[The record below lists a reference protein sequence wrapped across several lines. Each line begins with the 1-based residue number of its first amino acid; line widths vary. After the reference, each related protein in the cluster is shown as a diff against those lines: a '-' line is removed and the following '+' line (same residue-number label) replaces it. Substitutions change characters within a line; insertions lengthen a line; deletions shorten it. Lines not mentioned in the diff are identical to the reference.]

1 MCSSTNNKELT
12 LESNAERFSR
22 NKDYLLSFKRF
33 RVLKNRLVRKAV
45 HFSAESKRYL
55 KNTDNVLSLLLS
67 MFIAQSLCLYHNLYI
82 YTTISM
88 FIPQS
93 LCLYHTLYAYNNLN
107 AYTTISMLTL
117 QSQCL
122 YKNLYGYTTTS
133 CHFPLCCITT
143 SLNDSTISMFIPQ
156 SLYLYHNLYIY
167 TTFSMFI
174 PQSLC
179 L

>member
-117 QSQCL
+117 QSLCIPPSLCL
-122 YKNLYGYTTTS
+122 YHNLYVIAQSQCY
-133 CHFPLCCITT
+133 
-143 SLNDSTISMFIPQ
+143 STISIFIPQ
-156 SLYLYHNLYIY
+156 SL
-167 TTFSMFI
+167 FI
-174 PQSLC
+174 PPSLC
-179 L
+179 LYYNLYSTISML